1 MPTGLIS
8 KAYSQ
13 EEKKKSNR
21 ITLKNALAI
30 LLVLTKGKSGILLDG
45 TQISN
50 IGYIIPRTSERYKAM
65 RACKPDVVN

>member
-30 LLVLTKGKSGILLDG
+30 LLVLTKGKSGILLDS
-45 TQISN
+45 I
-50 IGYIIPRTSERYKAM
+50 
-65 RACKPDVVN
+65 